1 MGNRTKIVLAFSAV
15 SLVLIWLLVG
25 GFDAEEM
32 QYYISIKELQEHQT
46 NYYDRGLRVKGKLVA
61 GSHEPSATSLERTFK
76 ISEEGYELDVRYNGL
91 PPDTFKDGA
100 EVVVEGTFM
109 PAGYF
114 VAQTLMAKC
123 PSKYE
128 STEGYENID
137 QSVKESGTN

>member
-1 MGNRTKIVLAFSAV
+1 MGNRTKIALAFSAV

-32 QYYISIKELQEHQT
+32 QYYISIKELQAHQT
-46 NYYDRGLRVKGKLVA
+46 NYYNQGLRVKGKLVA
-61 GSHEPSATSLERTFK
+61 GSHVPSTTSLERTFK
-76 ISEEGYELDVRYNGL
+76 ISEEGYELNVHYNGL

-100 EVVVEGTFM
+100 DVVVEGKYL
-109 PAGYF
+109 PEGYF

-128 STEGYENID
+128 STEGYDLEQNA
-137 QSVKESGTN
+137 KESGTN